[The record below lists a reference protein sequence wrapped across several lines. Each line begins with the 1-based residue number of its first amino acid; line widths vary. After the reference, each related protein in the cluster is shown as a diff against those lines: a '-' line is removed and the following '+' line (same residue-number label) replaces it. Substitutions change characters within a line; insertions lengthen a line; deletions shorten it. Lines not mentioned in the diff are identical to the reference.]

1 MPPALRTASP
11 PNQLQALHP
20 LVCLCMFVFVGMQFP
35 AQASFVHLP
44 IGFIPTPT
52 GRVIARDFWERQ
64 YSS

>member
-1 MPPALRTASP
+1 
-11 PNQLQALHP
+11 
-20 LVCLCMFVFVGMQFP
+20 MFVFVGMQFP